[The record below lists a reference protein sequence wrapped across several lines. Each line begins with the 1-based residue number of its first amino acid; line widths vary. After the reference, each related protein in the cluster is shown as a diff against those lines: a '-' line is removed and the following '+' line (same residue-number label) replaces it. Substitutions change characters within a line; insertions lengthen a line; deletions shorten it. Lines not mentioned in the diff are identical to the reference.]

1 MQLKRATVKDAVRIW
16 KLQKNAFSELL
27 AKYAD
32 YDISPGNESLK
43 SVTVKLLQP
52 FTYFYYILE
61 NGNIVGAIRVVDR
74 KDGSAKRIAPIFILS
89 PYRNRGLAQQAI
101 LEAEK
106 ITIAHAYERDF
117 RGSISASA
125 LLKSSSI
132 RKD

>member
-1 MQLKRATVKDAVRIW
+1 M
-16 KLQKNAFSELL
+16 F
-27 AKYAD
+27 
-32 YDISPGNESLK
+32 
-43 SVTVKLLQP
+43 
-52 FTYFYYILE
+52 E